1 MLIHK
6 CKKGFVMLVQDTK
19 FAGEIHDDQRYA
31 QDSGA
36 YTNGDLTS
44 SGLSYLFIGA
54 YLHLLL
60 CSIHFES
67 PKIFFPLIGT
77 EPGVAPMKVPNE
89 NHLTA
94 WLIGKPILTHQYFAH
109 CLGVS
114 IILRVDEK
122 NLSRT

>member
-44 SGLSYLFIGA
+44 SGLSYFIQFITR
-54 YLHLLL
+54 
-60 CSIHFES
+60 S
-67 PKIFFPLIGT
+67 
-77 EPGVAPMKVPNE
+77 V
-89 NHLTA
+89 
-94 WLIGKPILTHQYFAH
+94 ILYAKTD
-109 CLGVS
+109 VS
-114 IILRVDEK
+114 LK
-122 NLSRT
+122 